1 MTRLHHPNF
10 GHIAFAAV
18 GATLVGSVELLKEAG
33 VSGPFEPPD
42 ILIINQS
49 KVRKMSIGFTFSFFQ
64 VLGMMFD
71 NLMVLVV
78 GVGGV
83 SVVVVVVVV
92 AAAAA
97 VVVVVVT
104 VVTVVTCCYCCC
116 CCCCARRCCCW
127 AEATTRS
134 TLCFN
139 VFVTRVAW

>member
-78 GVGGV
+78 GGGGV

-92 AAAAA
+92 AAAA
-97 VVVVVVT
+97 VVVVT